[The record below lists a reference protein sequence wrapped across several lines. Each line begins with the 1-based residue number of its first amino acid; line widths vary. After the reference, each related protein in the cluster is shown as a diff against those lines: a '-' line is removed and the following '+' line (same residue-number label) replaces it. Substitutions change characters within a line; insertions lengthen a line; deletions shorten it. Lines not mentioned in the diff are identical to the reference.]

1 MMITRTLLVALSLA
15 CLEITFLTAGAVM
28 LLFRLEYKTSVICHN
43 VNTQSVKIAR
53 RDRPHISAV
62 KPLKTF
68 WILKFLQRGELYQGF
83 SVHSIILNDD
93 LY

>member
-15 CLEITFLTAGAVM
+15 CLEITFLSAGADR
-28 LLFRLEYKTSVICHN
+28 LLFRLEYKTSVKCHN

-53 RDRPHISAV
+53 RDRPKILAV

-68 WILKFLQRGELYQGF
+68 LILIFLQ
-83 SVHSIILNDD
+83 
-93 LY
+93 

>member
-15 CLEITFLTAGAVM
+15 CLEITFWAAGAVM

-53 RDRPHISAV
+53 RDRLQILAFE
-62 KPLKTF
+62 TF
-68 WILKFLQRGELYQGF
+68 YIT
-83 SVHSIILNDD
+83 
-93 LY
+93 

>member
-43 VNTQSVKIAR
+43 VNTQRVKIAR
-53 RDRPHISAV
+53 RDGPQILDV
-62 KPLKTF
+62 KPLKTLC
-68 WILKFLQRGELYQGF
+68 ILIFLQ
-83 SVHSIILNDD
+83 
-93 LY
+93 

>member
-15 CLEITFLTAGAVM
+15 CLEITFLSAGADM

-43 VNTQSVKIAR
+43 VYAQSVKIAR
-53 RDRPHISAV
+53 RDRPQILAL

-68 WILKFLQRGELYQGF
+68 LILKFLQ
-83 SVHSIILNDD
+83 
-93 LY
+93 

>member
-15 CLEITFLTAGAVM
+15 CLEITFLSAGADM

-43 VNTQSVKIAR
+43 VIKYSKRKIAR
-53 RDRPHISAV
+53 RDRPQTLAV

-68 WILKFLQRGELYQGF
+68 RIFPSLSKTNIFKIQF
-83 SVHSIILNDD
+83 D
-93 LY
+93 